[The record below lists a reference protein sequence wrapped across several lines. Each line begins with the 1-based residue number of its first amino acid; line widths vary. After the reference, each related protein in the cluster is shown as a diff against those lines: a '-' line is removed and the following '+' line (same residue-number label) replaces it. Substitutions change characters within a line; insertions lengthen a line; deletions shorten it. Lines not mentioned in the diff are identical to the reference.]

1 MPSGTAVPRSKLRMF
16 RVGPGRVLFERSAG
30 PLTGIVLAARTGSR
44 FDGAKPGIAHLA
56 EHMLFQGT
64 TSLDHFAINQRA
76 AELGGDHDASTSY
89 EDLSLTFQVLND
101 DLPGALALLA

>member
-16 RVGPGRVLFERSAG
+16 RVRALRVVFERSAG
-30 PLTGIVLAARTGSR
+30 PLTGIVLAARSGSR

-64 TSLDHFAINQRA
+64 TALDHAAINQRA
-76 AELGGDHDASTSY
+76 AELGGGHDARTSY
-89 EDLSLTFQVLND
+89 ADPIVNFQV
-101 DLPGALALLA
+101 P